1 MLAQTIRTT
10 SRISVRAFSV
20 SRAALTDGSI
30 VQDRS
35 SFSEKERAQETAYIK
50 AHEAE
55 QLKKL
60 RKKLED
66 QKQTINELE
75 KEIDNLA
82 SNGKK

>member
-20 SRAALTDGSI
+20 SRAALLDGSI
-30 VQDRS
+30 VQDKG

-60 RKKLED
+60 RKKLEE
-66 QKQTINELE
+66 QKQTINDLE
-75 KEIDNLA
+75 KEIDNIA
-82 SNGKK
+82 NGKK